1 MSMQRPCESFRARR
15 SNSRER
21 PSRIVEGFIS
31 VRRWVCASA
40 SVVITGLSAA
50 AGIPE
55 KLGLEISPGKP
66 YIDIYELT
74 G

>member
-1 MSMQRPCESFRARR
+1 MQLQVGKRVVTES
-15 SNSRER
+15 
-21 PSRIVEGFIS
+21 S
-31 VRRWVCASA
+31 V
-40 SVVITGLSAA
+40 AA
-50 AGIPE
+50 VIPE